1 MSPATVTKLPTLK
14 EQMPLLARHEGVWE
28 GVYRYYDDAGNKI
41 DEHKSQLVCR
51 FPDAGPC
58 PYQQTN
64 FYTWADGRTE
74 TREFPGHL
82 RNGRLEWDNELIKG
96 WAADIALDHNARTTM
111 LYWVRKD
118 DPEMYLYE
126 MIHLSDCG
134 NFRSRIW
141 QWIKGGKI
149 LRRTL
154 IDETCISHDLRN
166 LQN

>member
-74 TREFPGHL
+74 TREFPGYL

-154 IDETCISHDLRN
+154 IDETCISHDWRN